1 MKNKYLI
8 GEVAKL
14 FNTTRDTLVHYD
26 KIGLLSPTKDSKN
39 GYRYYE
45 MDDLN
50 CLTDIILFKGL
61 NLSLSDINDI
71 LNDSSPSDI
80 LKLIQE
86 KEKYL
91 DEQIN
96 NINKLKRKL
105 SAMEEDVK
113 PCTDYLNKIGLFSEK
128 DNCFFIEITKEYKF
142 NDFIE
147 IVEKFGG
154 FDQDWYDYGHF
165 AFLIDEGVLFD
176 EDAEKKIKWGITF
189 IEEYH
194 NLKSLNIDHKLE
206 KVSNSKYI
214 YTVIALND
222 DTYDNWID
230 SIEKIVID
238 NNIKVSGSI
247 LGRMLLTVY
256 ENEIPID
263 YYEVYIPVK

>member
-14 FNTTRDTLVHYD
+14 FNVTRDTLVHYD
-26 KIGLLSPTKDSKN
+26 KIGLLSPTKDKNN

-50 CLTDIILFKGL
+50 CLTDIILFKNL
-61 NLSLSDINDI
+61 NLSLSDIDDVLNNSTPTDI
-71 LNDSSPSDI
+71 LN
-80 LKLIQE
+80 LIKD
-86 KEKYL
+86 KENYL
-91 DEQIN
+91 DEQISK
-96 NINKLKRKL
+96 INKLKKKL
-105 SAMEEDVK
+105 VSMEYDVQL
-113 PCTDYLNKIGLFSEK
+113 CTDYLNKIEFFDEK

-154 FDQDWYDYGHF
+154 LDQDWYDYGYF
-165 AFLIDEGVLFD
+165 AFLIDDGVLFD
-176 EDAEKKIKWGITF
+176 KDVEKKIKWGITF
-189 IEEYH
+189 VEDYH
-194 NLKSLNIDHKLE
+194 NLKSLNLDHKLE
-206 KVSNSKYI
+206 KVTNSRYM

-222 DTYDNWID
+222 DTYEYWID
-230 SIEKIVID
+230 SIEKIVLD
-238 NNIKVSGSI
+238 NNIKVKGAI

-263 YYEVYIPVK
+263 YYEVYIPVE

>member
-8 GEVAKL
+8 GEVSKL
-14 FNTTRDTLVHYD
+14 FNVTRDTLVHYD
-26 KIGLLSPTKDSKN
+26 KIGVLSPQKDSNN

-61 NLSLSDINDI
+61 NISLSDINDI
-71 LNDSSPSDI
+71 LRNSSPSDI
-80 LKLIQE
+80 LKLIEE
-86 KEKYL
+86 KEAYL
-91 DEQIN
+91 EEQVN
-96 NINKLKRKL
+96 NIKKL
-105 SAMEEDVK
+105 SKKLSIMKEDVK
-113 PCTDYLNKIGLFSEK
+113 VCTDSINKVEFGIEK

-165 AFLIDEGVLFD
+165 AFLIDEGALFD

-189 IEEYH
+189 QEDYH
-194 NLKSLNIDHKLE
+194 KIKELNMKHKLE
-206 KVSNSKYI
+206 HVSNNKYM

-222 DTYDNWID
+222 DTYETWID
-230 SIEKIVID
+230 SIEEIVIT
-238 NNIKVSGSI
+238 NNIEVSGSI

-256 ENEIPID
+256 ENETPID
-263 YYEVYIPVK
+263 YYEVYIPIK